1 MQRNADALA
10 VMLWKR
16 AYPDVDHE
24 AIIKEVYEEKLN
36 RHLRY
41 VPHLDE
47 RETLFDPEYTYNR
60 SETCLA
66 LASEPME
73 DSMQGSVIERL

>member
-1 MQRNADALA
+1 MERNCDALA

-24 AIIKEVYEEKLN
+24 ALVAEVYGDQLA
-36 RHLRY
+36 RHLRF

-47 RETLFDPEYTYNR
+47 RETYFDVDYTYKR
-60 SETCLA
+60 AET
-66 LASEPME
+66 
-73 DSMQGSVIERL
+73 VT